1 LAGRLLSAAELES
14 DEATYPL
21 DLVVCP
27 SCSLVQITETAALD
41 ACGDDQGDRLL
52 EELIDDADELAAETI
67 AHRHLNCRDL
77 VIQVASGDGLLLE
90 QYQRADVPVL
100 GIESSKHLAQAARRK
115 REVPTLVGR
124 FSRDL
129 ALRLEAC
136 SQSADVIHV
145 HHALAAVSE
154 LSCFVAGLRA
164 VLKPEGVAIVE
175 VPYVRDMVE
184 NVEFSEIFHEHLCYF
199 SLLSLSALLGRHG
212 LLVTD
217 AERRR
222 ETGTL
227 RVTAARHGVASPA
240 VGRLM
245 TEERECGMNR
255 ADYYRDFGRRVD
267 HARSELKS
275 LCARLK
281 AQGCRIV
288 AYGASAKASGLLNM
302 CGLGPDVID
311 FVVDRSAAKQ
321 GHFTPGSHLAIYSP
335 DKLAEARPDYALVL
349 DWHAADEIL
358 ARHERYRS
366 SGGQFIIPLP
376 EIRVA

>member
-1 LAGRLLSAAELES
+1 MHHAHSACRSCGQLGLVPVVSLGCTPLAGRLLSAAELES

-27 SCSLVQITETAALD
+27 SCALVQITETAAFD
-41 ACGDDQGDRLL
+41 ASGDDQPDRLW

-100 GIESSKHLAQAARRK
+100 GIETSTQLAQAARRK

-227 RVTAARHGVASPA
+227 RVTAARQGVSSPA
-240 VGRLM
+240 VGRLL
-245 TEERECGMNR
+245 TEEKECGMNR

-267 HARSELKS
+267 HARMELKS
-275 LCARLK
+275 LWR
-281 AQGCRIV
+281 G
-288 AYGASAKASGLLNM
+288 
-302 CGLGPDVID
+302 
-311 FVVDRSAAKQ
+311 
-321 GHFTPGSHLAIYSP
+321 
-335 DKLAEARPDYALVL
+335 
-349 DWHAADEIL
+349 
-358 ARHERYRS
+358 
-366 SGGQFIIPLP
+366 
-376 EIRVA
+376 